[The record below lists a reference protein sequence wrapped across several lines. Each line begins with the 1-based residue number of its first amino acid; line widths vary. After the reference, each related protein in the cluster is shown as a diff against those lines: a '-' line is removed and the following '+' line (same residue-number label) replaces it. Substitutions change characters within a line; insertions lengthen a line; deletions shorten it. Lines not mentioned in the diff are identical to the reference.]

1 MKTIKRCSKLLAV
14 LLTVLIIVGILPMQ
28 TFATEYRNY
37 QTLTHFDTEPEA
49 DLIIQNEVIEE
60 RSVNSK
66 TYLLEDGTYC
76 SLTTTNPIHTYEDGE
91 WNDIQSVSEQPET
104 ISEAMDVLS
113 LAQSSSTDVGV
124 DDGFV
129 ISAPNQSIDIWG
141 IIQIDNNNFTVSNGQ
156 FTFGKRSAGILKI
169 NMSNN
174 ALYNKTEVTVNADI
188 RLSCSNTERT
198 ENIMLR
204 PIYTEW
210 NPDTLSPAIMTKNAN
225 NPILDYNSVDSSGRY
240 VWNITS
246 EYIKWESGTKVNNG
260 LLLTIGTSTTTIY
273 NGILRRQ
280 YRVID
285 DNDLGFTYHDIDMGR
300 AGTLYINDYTN
311 VPYLVRDN

>member
-1 MKTIKRCSKLLAV
+1 MS
-14 LLTVLIIVGILPMQ
+14 
-28 TFATEYRNY
+28 
-37 QTLTHFDTEPEA
+37 
-49 DLIIQNEVIEE
+49 
-60 RSVNSK
+60 
-66 TYLLEDGTYC
+66 
-76 SLTTTNPIHTYEDGE
+76 
-91 WNDIQSVSEQPET
+91 
-104 ISEAMDVLS
+104 
-113 LAQSSSTDVGV
+113 
-124 DDGFV
+124 
-129 ISAPNQSIDIWG
+129 
-141 IIQIDNNNFTVSNGQ
+141 
-156 FTFGKRSAGILKI
+156 
-169 NMSNN
+169 SNN
-174 ALYNKTEVTVNADI
+174 LYNKTEVTVNADI

-210 NPDTLSPAIMTKNAN
+210 TPDTLSPAIMTGNAN

-240 VWNITS
+240 VWDITS
-246 EYIKWESGTKVNNG
+246 EYIKWESGAKANNG

-311 VPYLVRDN
+311 VPYLVRDELALDGNILPVSVTRFINTGVENNSFGAGGRWNYESKLSKNADTYIWDMFNGSSARFQRAVPIETDDAGREKWVEYQYNAQGYTLWIDTTKSRDYDYSNNRIVDESGNIYTFNYYGFVNSVISGANENDVLTITYSGETISSITDGIGRKYSFTYGTINNRSVVT